1 MKRRRLPTF
10 VLALALP
17 GFLVAGSSLA
27 GEATH
32 TVTITSGPSGTVAST
47 DATFAFAS
55 TDSVTFTCSLDGATA
70 TGCGSGRQGTVSYH
84 GLSQGAHRFSVFA
97 AVVRPPHTARA
108 DRSWTVAP
116 PPPPRDT
123 TPPETIIE
131 SAVGGPV
138 LADNATLPL
147 SLGTVPLNIATFT
160 FRASEQA
167 TFTCSL
173 DGRTFPCTSPLRN
186 PHLASGA
193 HRFDVRAVDL
203 AGNADPTPAMQTW
216 TVGPVIGQVIAN
228 PTPLKIRRKNLV
240 PSRDLLAGKVHP
252 QSSRTREE
260 EEDEQD
266 EYDAENAPVKD
277 EPGDDDCRVVECG
290 PRETSSM
297 RSAARTPSRVLVK
310 PTPPLSRGPYVV
322 GGTGG
327 NDPTLAASS
336 THLVLTN
343 NGTITFFAKSGKLV
357 KKDKNGNP
365 IQNPVNAWQFFWPA
379 WFNPANSPTINEG
392 LKLPSGLKCDP
403 TIDLFASLT
412 AAQKAATANCM
423 GTVYDTR
430 VIFDEFR
437 KRFWLVSSVRNGSV
451 GDFWKLPIPWRAG
464 RRDRLMIAVSSSED
478 PTDPWYL
485 YGFSGGVDQGACND
499 LGGNVLGPP
508 PVCPGTKYRP
518 LHATDYPAIGISQD
532 YFVVA
537 INTPHFNPWVLNID
551 DARTGNSYTS
561 ISVFDATALA
571 SGGCAQTCSWQYGP
585 FKAGLVTSSGTVVFS
600 GDPFYV
606 LTQPA
611 VQHDAAPGGATVMA
625 SVIASHDLVAVLSFN
640 KKEKYIAPPL
650 HVAWV
655 PVSPAAGGVK
665 DMPQRPLAPVT
676 NPVPLRVSAVGS
688 STLKAALR
696 DDKLYVTWMDCKIFD
711 PGVQTVCSTAV
722 RFLVLNLDESAG
734 GVSAGVSRDETLGQ
748 TLLSYGNSAV
758 EVNKLGD
765 AVVVYN
771 RSGAS
776 VFAQARY
783 TALFHGES
791 GVPAGATLKL
801 GNFPFGTNAVSG
813 GPTSVGPLDTGG
825 IAVEPFDDVGIW
837 IAHAFSKKSGSQG
850 KFDTAIGKVFG
861 TLYADLSL
869 SNAYGLVIPKPLTVG
884 GGFRIG
890 GEVSNGGDGRSRA
903 VVGHATLV
911 AGRVRVGL
919 GSFAV
924 KPLAPGATSRF
935 RLMGRLPKTVKP
947 GRYDL
952 EVALTGAG
960 KEYSTKNN
968 VGRRAVVVGPTRKG
982 AK

>member
-10 VLALALP
+10 VLALALL

-27 GEATH
+27 GKATH

-47 DATFAFAS
+47 DATFTFAS
-55 TDSVTFTCSLDGATA
+55 TDSATFTCSLDGATA

-97 AVVRPPHTARA
+97 AVARTVHTARA

-131 SAVGGPV
+131 SAVAGPV
-138 LADNATLPL
+138 LADNSTLPL

-186 PHLASGA
+186 PHLTSGA

-203 AGNADPTPAMQTW
+203 AGNADPTPAMQAW
-216 TVGPVIGQVIAN
+216 TVGPVVGQVIAS
-228 PTPLKIRRKNLV
+228 PAPLKIRRKKLV
-240 PSRDLLAGKVHP
+240 PSRDLLIGKVHTTP
-252 QSSRTREE
+252 SRAEE
-260 EEDEQD
+260 EEDE
-266 EYDAENAPVKD
+266 YDAEDAAVKD
-277 EPGDDDCRVVECG
+277 EPGDNDCRVVECG
-290 PRETSSM
+290 PRETGAPQF
-297 RSAARTPSRVLVK
+297 AARTPTSVLVK
-310 PTPPLSRGPYVV
+310 PTPPLSRGPYIV
-322 GGTGG
+322 GTSG
-327 NDPTLAASS
+327 NDPNIAASS
-336 THLVLTN
+336 THLVVTN
-343 NGTITFFAKSGKLV
+343 NGVIRFFDKSGKLV

-365 IQNPVNAWQFFWPA
+365 VPNSITAWQFFWPA
-379 WFNPANSPTINEG
+379 WFNPANPPTINDG

-412 AAQKAATANCM
+412 PAQTAATANCM

-437 KRFWLVSSVRNGSV
+437 KRFWLVSAVRNASLS
-451 GDFWKLPIPWRAG
+451 DFWKLPIPQRVG
-464 RRDRLMIAVSSSED
+464 RRDRLMIAVSSSEN

-485 YGFSGGVDQGACND
+485 YGFSGAVDQGACND
-499 LGGNVLGPP
+499 LGSNVLGPP
-508 PVCPGTKYRP
+508 PICPGTKYRP
-518 LHATDYPAIGISQD
+518 LHGTDYPAIGISPD

-537 INTPHFNPWVLNID
+537 INAGNSNPWVLDVKN
-551 DARTGNSYTS
+551 AATVYGYTS

-571 SGGCAQTCSWQYGP
+571 NGGCAQTCSWQYGP
-585 FKAGLVTSSGTVVFS
+585 FKAGIVTSSGTVVFS

-611 VQHDAAPGGATVMA
+611 VQHDTAPGGSTVMA
-625 SVIASHDLVAVLSFN
+625 SVIASHDLVAVFSFS
-640 KKEKYIAPPL
+640 KQQKYIAPPL

-688 STLKAALR
+688 STLKAVLR
-696 DDKLYVTWMDCKIFD
+696 DDKLYVTWQDCKIFD
-711 PGVQTVCSTAV
+711 PDVQTECSTAV

-734 GVSAGVSRDETLGQ
+734 GVSAGVSRDATLGQ
-748 TLLSYGNSAV
+748 ALLSYGNSAV

-791 GVPAGATLKL
+791 GVPDGFTLKL
-801 GNFPFGTNAVSG
+801 GNFPFGTNAVPG
-813 GPTSVGPLDTGG
+813 GPTSVGNLDTGG

-837 IAHAFSKKSGSQG
+837 IAHAFSKKNGSQG
-850 KFDTAIGKVFG
+850 QFDTAIGKVFG

-869 SNAYGLVIPKPLTVG
+869 SNAYGLVIPKRLTVG
-884 GGFRIG
+884 GGFQIG

-903 VVGHATLV
+903 VAGHATLV

-924 KPLAPGATSRF
+924 KPLAPGATARF
-935 RLMGRLPKTVKP
+935 RLLGRLPKTVKP
-947 GRYDL
+947 GRYEL
-952 EVALTGAG
+952 EVTLAGAG
-960 KEYSTKNN
+960 KEYSAKNN

>member
-1 MKRRRLPTF
+1 MKRRRLLTL

-17 GFLVAGSSLA
+17 AFLVAGTSLA
-27 GEATH
+27 GKAAH

-47 DATFAFAS
+47 DAAFTFAS

-97 AVVRPPHTARA
+97 AVARPPHMARA

-116 PPPPRDT
+116 PPPPGDT

-131 SAVGGPV
+131 SAVAGPV

-160 FRASEQA
+160 FRANEQA
-167 TFTCSL
+167 TFMCSL

-186 PHLASGA
+186 SHLASGA

-203 AGNADPTPAMQTW
+203 AGNADPTPATQTW
-216 TVGPVIGQVIAN
+216 RVGPVIGKVIAE
-228 PTPLKIRRKNLV
+228 PTPLKIRRKKLV
-240 PSRDLLAGKVHP
+240 PSRDLLAGKVHAI
-252 QSSRTREE
+252 SSRTRAEG
-260 EEDEQD
+260 EEDE
-266 EYDAENAPVKD
+266 YDFEDAAVKD

-290 PRETSSM
+290 LRGTASM
-297 RSAARTPSRVLVK
+297 RSGARTPSGGLVK
-310 PTPPLSRGPYVV
+310 PTPPLTRGPYIV
-322 GGTGG
+322 GTAG
-327 NDPTLAASS
+327 NDPNIAASS
-336 THLVLTN
+336 THLVVTN
-343 NGTITFFAKSGKLV
+343 NGVIRFFDKSGKLV

-365 IQNPVNAWQFFWPA
+365 IQNSILASQFFWPA
-379 WFNPANSPTINEG
+379 WFNPANPPTINDG

-412 AAQKAATANCM
+412 PAQTAATANCM

-437 KRFWLVSSVRNGSV
+437 KRFWLVSAVRNASLS
-451 GDFWKLPIPWRAG
+451 DFWKLPIPQRVG
-464 RRDRLMIAVSSSED
+464 RRDRLMIAVSSSEN

-499 LGGNVLGPP
+499 LGSNVLGPP

-518 LHATDYPAIGISQD
+518 LHGTDYPAIGISQD

-537 INTPHFNPWVLNID
+537 INTGNWNPWALDVKN
-551 DARTGNSYTS
+551 AGTSYSYTS
-561 ISVFDATALA
+561 ISVFDASALA
-571 SGGCAQTCSWQYGP
+571 NGGCAQTCSWQYGP

-611 VQHDAAPGGATVMA
+611 VQHDVAPGASTVLA
-625 SVIASHDLVAVLSFN
+625 SVIASHDLVAVLSFS

-655 PVSPAAGGVK
+655 PVLPAATGVK
-665 DMPQRPLAPVT
+665 NMPQRPLAPVT
-676 NPVPLRVSAVGS
+676 NPVPLRVANLGA

-696 DDKLYVTWMDCKIFD
+696 DDKLYVTWQDCKIFD
-711 PGVQTVCSTAV
+711 PDVQTACSTAV
-722 RFLVLNLDESAG
+722 RFLVLNLDEFAG
-734 GVSAGVSRDETLGQ
+734 GVSAGVSRDATLGQ
-748 TLLSYGNSAV
+748 ALLSYGNSAV
-758 EVNKLGD
+758 EVNKLDD

-771 RSGAS
+771 RSGTS
-776 VFAQARY
+776 NFVQARY

-791 GVPAGATLKL
+791 GVPDGFTLKL
-801 GNFPFGTNAVSG
+801 GNFPFGTNAVPG
-813 GPTSVGPLDTGG
+813 GPESVGNLDTGG
-825 IAVEPFDDVGIW
+825 IAVDPFDDVGIW

-850 KFDTAIGKVFG
+850 RFDTAIGKVFG

-869 SNAYGLVIPKPLTVG
+869 SNAYGLLIPKRLTVG
-884 GGFRIG
+884 GEFQIA

-903 VVGHATLV
+903 VTGHATLV

-924 KPLAPGATSRF
+924 KPLAPGATARF
-935 RLMGRLPKTVKP
+935 RVLGRLPKTMHA
-947 GRYDL
+947 GRYEL
-952 EVALTGAG
+952 EVVLPGSG
-960 KEYSTKNN
+960 KEYSAKNN
-968 VGRRAVVVGPTRKG
+968 VGRRAVVVGPTRKR
-982 AK
+982 AR